1 MGKLS
6 FDLQPGSSLDPTER
20 RCLLDALATLDVD
33 ESAPAWTGLN
43 VRPTG
48 FTSLITIEW

>member
-1 MGKLS
+1 M
-6 FDLQPGSSLDPTER
+6 SLDPTEK
-20 RCLLDALATLDVD
+20 RCVLEALATLHED
-33 ESAPAWTGLN
+33 ESSTAWTGLN